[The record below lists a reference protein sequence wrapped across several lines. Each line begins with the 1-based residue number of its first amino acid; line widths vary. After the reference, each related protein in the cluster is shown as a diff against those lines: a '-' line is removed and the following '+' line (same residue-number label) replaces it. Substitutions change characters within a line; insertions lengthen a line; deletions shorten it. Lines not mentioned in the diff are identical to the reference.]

1 MGKSP
6 WGDDDGKLE
15 EQQEKDRMGK
25 FLESVLF
32 PGQKLRV
39 FAVPSPK
46 EPMVTMEMRKA
57 VLNELSR
64 HIEQHVPP
72 EQAYAMKC
80 TMLHYGCNAQV
91 NEPWDDSESS

>member
-15 EQQEKDRMGK
+15 DEQKKNRMGK

-39 FAVPSPK
+39 FVAPP
-46 EPMVTMEMRKA
+46 PGQLQLTMEMRKA
-57 VLNELSR
+57 VLNEISR

-72 EQAYAMKC
+72 EQGYVMKC
-80 TMLHYGCNAQV
+80 TLLHYGCNAQV
-91 NEPWDDSESS
+91 NEPWDDSEQS